1 MKVLFF
7 GDSITDAGRDRET
20 NFEDASYGN
29 GYVKYVV
36 ENLLA
41 NGYKRE
47 DLLNRGCGGHRIVDL
62 YARIKIDCWN
72 WQPEF
77 LSILIGVNDI
87 WHELDFQNG
96 VELDRFEKVYRI
108 LIEDTKKRLPSTKI
122 LLCEPF
128 ILKGS
133 ATVDDGD
140 KWEKFLEVYKY
151 AAVVKKLA
159 EEYGLYFLPL
169 QDKLTA
175 AENAGVTDVLSDG
188 VHPAENGAKLIAQA
202 WLEKFE
208 EIK

>member
-1 MKVLFF
+1 M
-7 GDSITDAGRDRET
+7 
-20 NFEDASYGN
+20 
-29 GYVKYVV
+29 
-36 ENLLA
+36 
-41 NGYKRE
+41 
-47 DLLNRGCGGHRIVDL
+47 
-62 YARIKIDCWN
+62 
-72 WQPEF
+72 
-77 LSILIGVNDI
+77 
-87 WHELDFQNG
+87 
-96 VELDRFEKVYRI
+96 
-108 LIEDTKKRLPSTKI
+108 PSTKI